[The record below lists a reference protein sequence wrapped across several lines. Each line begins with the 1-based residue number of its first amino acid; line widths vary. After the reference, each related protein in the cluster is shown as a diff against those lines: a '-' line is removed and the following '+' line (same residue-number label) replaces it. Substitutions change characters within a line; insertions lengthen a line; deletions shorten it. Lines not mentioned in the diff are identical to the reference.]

1 MTPDR
6 FKLPPEIQEALA
18 ALPGERH
25 PSYIE
30 RLESASSK
38 GLPELLLISRRRVMD
53 PDIKRRID
61 EIVGLRLGDVVR
73 ARARWH
79 AIATGIEEPD
89 DFASEVVSAF
99 WREISEESFAES
111 RFNLT
116 VRTLIRDAAADH
128 RRRTQR
134 QPERP
139 TERSLPGITY
149 PEPSADVD
157 ETEAADARIL
167 VHPALDALSKQQ
179 ARAIALR
186 FYEGLPVFSQD
197 PGDRTVASVLGRS
210 QSHTHRLIRQGLDV
224 LRSRMRLGTDDDE

>member
-1 MTPDR
+1 MTCDR
-6 FKLPPEIQEALA
+6 FTLPPEIQEALA
-18 ALPGERH
+18 ALPSERH
-25 PSYIE
+25 PSFIE

-73 ARARWH
+73 KRAYGR
-79 AIATGIEEPD
+79 AIETGIEEPD

-99 WREISEESFAES
+99 WREISKRSFAES
-111 RFNLT
+111 RFNLA
-116 VRTLIRDAAADH
+116 VRTLIRRAAADH
-128 RRRTQR
+128 WKRIQR

-139 TERSLPGITY
+139 TERGLPGITY

-186 FYEGLPVFSQD
+186 FFQGLPVFSQD
-197 PGDRTVASVLGRS
+197 PDKRTVASVLGLS
-210 QSHTHRLIRQGLDV
+210 QSHTHRLIRQSLDI
-224 LRSRMRLGTDDDE
+224 LRSRMRSGTDDDE